1 MKKGMTE
8 KVLKWIFFLYNKVMV
23 YIVCALYA
31 ESKSLIQRFHLKR
44 KETVKGVEVFENE
57 DTSLV
62 LCLTGTGKL
71 AAASAVSAV
80 LEHYDAGEED
90 SLIQFGSAGST
101 LKKGIYMIHEIKD
114 TCRSY
119 YPDMLYD
126 FGMKECSCKCVEE
139 VQRNI
144 QDSSTVYDMESAG
157 VYVAANRRLGPHQMV
172 FLKFVSDSGEKISAS
187 YLTRQASLYT
197 DTIVEIV
204 NFLQSCEKQTF
215 VLNDEEKEQ
224 VETFAEKLHCTK
236 AMKDRMYQLVQYA
249 KVAGIPFAEKMEGY
263 EEVNSKEEGKKALE
277 AYERSIVE

>member
-1 MKKGMTE
+1 MD
-8 KVLKWIFFLYNKVMV
+8 LLFFLYNRDMI

-90 SLIQFGSAGST
+90 CLIQFGSAGST

-187 YLTRQASLYT
+187 YLTQQASLYT

-249 KVAGIPFAEKMEGY
+249 KAAGIPFAEKMEGY

>member
-1 MKKGMTE
+1 MTE

-57 DTSLV
+57 DTSLI

-90 SLIQFGSAGST
+90 CLIQFGSAGST

-144 QDSSTVYDMESAG
+144 PVSSTVYDMESAG

-187 YLTRQASLYT
+187 YLTQQASLYT
-197 DTIVEIV
+197 DAIVEIV

-249 KVAGIPFAEKMEGY
+249 KVAGVPFAEKMEGY

>member
-1 MKKGMTE
+1 MD
-8 KVLKWIFFLYNKVMV
+8 LLFFLYNRDMI

-62 LCLTGTGKL
+62 LCCTGTGKL
-71 AAASAVSAV
+71 AAASAVSAL

-90 SLIQFGSAGST
+90 CLIQFGSAGST

-114 TCRSY
+114 ACRSY

-126 FGMKECSCKCVEE
+126 FWMKECSCKCVEE

-187 YLTRQASLYT
+187 YLTQQASLYT

>member
-1 MKKGMTE
+1 MD
-8 KVLKWIFFLYNKVMV
+8 LLFFLYNRDMI

-31 ESKSLIQRFHLKR
+31 ESKSLVQRFHLKR

-62 LCLTGTGKL
+62 LCCTGMGKL

-90 SLIQFGSAGST
+90 CLIQFGSAGST

-126 FGMKECSCKCVEE
+126 FGMEECSCKCVEE
-139 VQRNI
+139 VQQNI
-144 QDSSTVYDMESAG
+144 QASSSVYEMESAG

-187 YLTRQASLYT
+187 YLTQQASLYT
-197 DTIVEIV
+197 DSVVKIV

-215 VLNDEEKEQ
+215 VLNDEEKEK
-224 VETFAEKLHCTK
+224 VESFA
-236 AMKDRMYQLVQYA
+236 
-249 KVAGIPFAEKMEGY
+249 
-263 EEVNSKEEGKKALE
+263 
-277 AYERSIVE
+277 

>member
-90 SLIQFGSAGST
+90 CLIQFGSAGST

-172 FLKFVSDSGEKISAS
+172 FLKFVSDSGEKVSAS
-187 YLTRQASLYT
+187 YLTQQASLYT

-204 NFLQSCEKQTF
+204 NFLQSCGKQTF

>member
-1 MKKGMTE
+1 MD
-8 KVLKWIFFLYNKVMV
+8 LLFFLYNRDMI

-62 LCLTGTGKL
+62 LCCTGTGKL

-90 SLIQFGSAGST
+90 YLIQFGSAGST

-126 FGMKECSCKCVEE
+126 FGMEECSCKCVEE
-139 VQRNI
+139 VQQNI
-144 QDSSTVYDMESAG
+144 QVSSAVYDMESAG
-157 VYVAANRRLGPHQMV
+157 VYVAANRRLGPHQMI

-187 YLTRQASLYT
+187 YLTQQASLYT
-197 DTIVEIV
+197 DIVVKIV

-224 VETFAEKLHCTK
+224 VEKFAEKLHCTK

-249 KVAGIPFAEKMEGY
+249 KVSGIPFIEKMEGY
-263 EEVNSKEEGKKALE
+263 EAVSSKEEGKKSLE

>member
-71 AAASAVSAV
+71 ATASAVSAV

-90 SLIQFGSAGST
+90 CLIQFGSAGST

-144 QDSSTVYDMESAG
+144 PGSSTVYDMESAG

-187 YLTRQASLYT
+187 YLTQQASLYT
-197 DTIVEIV
+197 DTIVKIV

-249 KVAGIPFAEKMEGY
+249 KVAGVPFAEKMEGY

>member
-57 DTSLV
+57 DTSLI

-90 SLIQFGSAGST
+90 CLIQFGSAGST

-144 QDSSTVYDMESAG
+144 PVSSTVYDMESAG

-187 YLTRQASLYT
+187 YLTQQASLYT
-197 DTIVEIV
+197 DAIVEIV

-249 KVAGIPFAEKMEGY
+249 KVAGVPFAEKMEGY